1 MAVTATASNRAKYAH
16 ARKMIDLS
24 ADSIRA
30 ILMRQGFVFNKDNHA
45 TRLNL
50 KGYISATTLSVNA
63 SLQVLDSGNG
73 FLTAGLVPGNKIS
86 MAGWTNGGNNTTKII
101 SAVTSGAITV
111 TDTSGLVEETAG
123 NLVTIQADDELPT
136 GNGYSQ
142 NGVLLTGQA
151 VTEDDANDR
160 AQMVCNNI
168 DFSASGG
175 TVGPTPGAIL
185 YDDTVSEKT
194 IIGYLALGADHTIP
208 NGAGLRL
215 KNVKINLGG

>member
-1 MAVTATASNRAKYAH
+1 MAVTAAASNRAKYAL

-73 FLTAGLVPGNKIS
+73 FLTAGLVPGNKITMS
-86 MAGWTNGGNNTTKII
+86 GWTNGGNNTTKII
-101 SAVTSGAITV
+101 STVTAGVIAV
-111 TDTSGLVEETAG
+111 TDTTGLVQESAG
-123 NLVTIQADDELPT
+123 NMVTIQADDELPT

-142 NGVLLTGQA
+142 NGTLLTGQA
-151 VTEDDANDR
+151 VTEDDADDR
-160 AQMVCNNI
+160 AQMICNNI

-175 TVGPTPGAIL
+175 PVGPSPGAVL
-185 YDDTVSEKT
+185 YDDSVTEKT
-194 IIGYLALGADHTIP
+194 IIGYLDFGGDQTIADG
-208 NGAGLRL
+208 NNFRL
-215 KNVKINLGG
+215 QNVRIRIS

>member
-1 MAVTATASNRAKYAH
+1 MAVTATASNRAKYAL

-50 KGYISATTLSVNA
+50 KGYISAMTLSVNA

-73 FLTAGLVPGNKIS
+73 FLTAGLVSGNKITMS
-86 MAGWTNGGNNTTKII
+86 GWTSGGNNTTKII
-101 SAVTSGAITV
+101 STVTAGVITV
-111 TDTSGLVEETAG
+111 TDTTGLVQESAG
-123 NLVTIQADDELPT
+123 NMVTIQADDELPT

-142 NGVLLTGQA
+142 NGTLLTGQA
-151 VTEDDANDR
+151 VTEDDADDR
-160 AQMVCNNI
+160 AQMICNNI

-175 TVGPTPGAIL
+175 PVGPSPGAVL
-185 YDDTVSEKT
+185 YDDSVTEKT
-194 IIGYLALGADHTIP
+194 ILGYLDFGGDQTIADG
-208 NGAGLRL
+208 NKLRL
-215 KNVKINLGG
+215 QNVRIRIS